1 MGKDARAEREPESLR
16 AFTRSMLRDL
26 AALERMIDSGA
37 IESGVRRIGVE
48 QELFLVDK
56 GWRPAPVALEVL
68 EKLGDESF
76 TTELALFNLEINL
89 EPLDLSGKCF
99 TALENDLTK
108 HIDSVREAAR
118 EEGAEVLLTGILPTL
133 NKSDLSLDNITPKER
148 YYALNE
154 AVLRLRGGPTRLNIL
169 GVDELDVEHDSVML
183 EACNTSFQIHLQVA
197 AEEFATFHNL
207 AQAMAGPVLAAGVNS
222 PLLFGRRLW
231 HETRIA
237 LFRQSVDTRS
247 AMPHLREQAP
257 RVRFGDH
264 WIKNSVLE
272 LFQEDVARFRALLP
286 TQIDED
292 PISVL
297 EEGGIP
303 ELSALQLHNST
314 VYRWNRACYG
324 MFDGRP
330 HLRIECRLIP
340 SGPTIVDEVA
350 NAAFWTGSLI
360 GAAAKYGD
368 ITDSMDFDDAK
379 ANFFAAARHG
389 VNATFA
395 WLDDEN
401 VAAKELILERLLP
414 LAREGL
420 AAARVKS
427 SDINKYLNV
436 IEGRVESIGT
446 GANWLLRSLAALKGQ
461 GTRSEQ
467 LAALTGATA
476 KRQQSGKPGHEWDLA
491 KIEESGGWK
500 ENYLRVEQY
509 MTTELYT
516 VHEEELVD
524 LVAFLMDRKQIRH
537 VIVEDDEQQVV
548 GLVSY
553 RSLLRLLTRGDSGQ
567 GARTVPV
574 KDIMVRDPIT
584 VEPETSTIEA
594 IEIMRKHGVSV
605 LPVVK
610 NGKLVG
616 VVGERDFMPIA
627 RHFIE
632 EKLKEE

>member
-1 MGKDARAEREPESLR
+1 M
-16 AFTRSMLRDL
+16 
-26 AALERMIDSGA
+26 
-37 IESGVRRIGVE
+37 
-48 QELFLVDK
+48 
-56 GWRPAPVALEVL
+56 
-68 EKLGDESF
+68 
-76 TTELALFNLEINL
+76 
-89 EPLDLSGKCF
+89 
-99 TALENDLTK
+99 
-108 HIDSVREAAR
+108 
-118 EEGAEVLLTGILPTL
+118 
-133 NKSDLSLDNITPKER
+133 
-148 YYALNE
+148 
-154 AVLRLRGGPTRLNIL
+154 
-169 GVDELDVEHDSVML
+169 
-183 EACNTSFQIHLQVA
+183 
-197 AEEFATFHNL
+197 
-207 AQAMAGPVLAAGVNS
+207 
-222 PLLFGRRLW
+222 
-231 HETRIA
+231 
-237 LFRQSVDTRS
+237 
-247 AMPHLREQAP
+247 
-257 RVRFGDH
+257 
-264 WIKNSVLE
+264 
-272 LFQEDVARFRALLP
+272 
-286 TQIDED
+286 
-292 PISVL
+292 
-297 EEGGIP
+297 
-303 ELSALQLHNST
+303 
-314 VYRWNRACYG
+314 
-324 MFDGRP
+324 
-330 HLRIECRLIP
+330 
-340 SGPTIVDEVA
+340 
-350 NAAFWTGSLI
+350 
-360 GAAAKYGD
+360 
-368 ITDSMDFDDAK
+368 
-379 ANFFAAARHG
+379 
-389 VNATFA
+389 
-395 WLDDEN
+395 
-401 VAAKELILERLLP
+401 
-414 LAREGL
+414 
-420 AAARVKS
+420 
-427 SDINKYLNV
+427 
-436 IEGRVESIGT
+436 ESIGT

-567 GARTVPV
+567 GAGTVPV